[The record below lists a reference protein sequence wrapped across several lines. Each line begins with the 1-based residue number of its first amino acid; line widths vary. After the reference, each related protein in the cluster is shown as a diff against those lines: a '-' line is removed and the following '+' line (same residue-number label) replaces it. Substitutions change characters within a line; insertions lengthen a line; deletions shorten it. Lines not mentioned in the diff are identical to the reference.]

1 MDSIYINFF
10 SVRLGNVKVKFRW
23 NDVAIWRNYLD
34 VKNPRK
40 DDPCGNI
47 AGSSK
52 IQNKIHVL

>member
-34 VKNPRK
+34 VKNPRN
-40 DDPCGNI
+40 DDPYWNI

-52 IQNKIHVL
+52 IQNKIHAL

>member
-1 MDSIYINFF
+1 ML
-10 SVRLGNVKVKFRW
+10 RL
-23 NDVAIWRNYLD
+23 AIWRNYLD

-40 DDPCGNI
+40 DDTYWNI